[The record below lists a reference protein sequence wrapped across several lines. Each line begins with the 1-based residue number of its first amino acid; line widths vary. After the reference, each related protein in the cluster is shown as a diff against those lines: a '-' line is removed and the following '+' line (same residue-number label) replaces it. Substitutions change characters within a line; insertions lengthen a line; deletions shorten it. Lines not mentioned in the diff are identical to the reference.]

1 MFCLMDIPEG
11 IFQSGMLAAS
21 TLRNNRLS
29 KGSIRKENG
38 VKGRLQPFNAETKR
52 DSFAYNT
59 TRSHSEHYMYS

>member
-1 MFCLMDIPEG
+1 MDIPEG

-38 VKGRLQPFNAETKR
+38 VKGRLRPFNAETKR
-52 DSFAYNT
+52 DFFAYET
-59 TRSHSEHYMYS
+59 TRLHFKHNMYS